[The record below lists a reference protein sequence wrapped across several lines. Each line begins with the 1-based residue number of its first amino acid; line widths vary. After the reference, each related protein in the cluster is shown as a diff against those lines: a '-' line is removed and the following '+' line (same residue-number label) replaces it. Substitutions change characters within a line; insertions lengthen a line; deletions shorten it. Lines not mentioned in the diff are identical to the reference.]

1 MLRYMHA
8 YIKKPSTPT
17 SEAASL
23 GVENG
28 EGLPRSWA
36 AGGAAAVSV
45 GAALGHR
52 SRSGHE
58 CHVSRVTRLQLR
70 VFVTTV
76 VLMLSRA
83 WSRVRAARRE
93 AAERA
98 VARARS
104 WLQPSPAQPSPAQHH
119 TWAGARDMDAGGG
132 GGGHGGAAPVTLL
145 CRGCYRCNASYP
157 LIIAFTLV
165 AYRYTRY

>member
-1 MLRYMHA
+1 M
-8 YIKKPSTPT
+8 
-17 SEAASL
+17 
-23 GVENG
+23 ENG
-28 EGLPRSWA
+28 EGLPRTWA
-36 AGGAAAVSV
+36 AAGAAAVSV
-45 GAALGHR
+45 GAASGHR

-104 WLQPSPAQPSPAQHH
+104 WLQPSPAQPSPAQPSPAQPSPAPHLELEPE
-119 TWAGARDMDAGGG
+119 TWTREAVV
-132 GGGHGGAAPVTLL
+132 AATAALHQ
-145 CRGCYRCNASYP
+145 
-157 LIIAFTLV
+157 
-165 AYRYTRY
+165 

>member
-23 GVENG
+23 GVENW

-36 AGGAAAVSV
+36 AAGAAAVSV

-119 TWAGARDMDAGGG
+119 TWSWSQRLGRGRRWWRPRRRCTSNLTVPG
-132 GGGHGGAAPVTLL
+132 LL
-145 CRGCYRCNASYP
+145 QVQCFLSTDHCIYSCS
-157 LIIAFTLV
+157 L
-165 AYRYTRY
+165 

>member
-1 MLRYMHA
+1 MR
-8 YIKKPSTPT
+8 
-17 SEAASL
+17 
-23 GVENG
+23 
-28 EGLPRSWA
+28 
-36 AGGAAAVSV
+36 AAAVSV
-45 GAALGHR
+45 GAASGHR

-70 VFVTTV
+70 LFVTTV

-83 WSRVRAARRE
+83 WSGVRAARRE

-98 VARARS
+98 VARA
-104 WLQPSPAQPSPAQHH
+104 SPAQPSPAQPSQPS
-119 TWAGARDMDAGGG
+119 TTPGAGAGDLDAGGG

-145 CRGCYRCNASYP
+145 CRGGHRCSASYP

-165 AYRYTRY
+165 ACRYTRY